1 MKLTKSAAVALNGS
15 IKKWQKIVTAFKLD
29 PEYPVFSEN
38 GSHNCPLCVL
48 YNPNLKAR
56 KPKVWQCSPSCPV
69 KKMTGKD
76 FCEGSPYD
84 NWDDFGL
91 SDDSYPGETA
101 QVAKDMLG
109 FLVSIKASVTAP

>member
-1 MKLTKSAAVALNGS
+1 
-15 IKKWQKIVTAFKLD
+15 
-29 PEYPVFSEN
+29 
-38 GSHNCPLCVL
+38 
-48 YNPNLKAR
+48 
-56 KPKVWQCSPSCPV
+56 
-69 KKMTGKD
+69 MTGKD